1 MYIYQTD
8 KIRNMTKNDGEPNK
22 TCVGP
27 EYNCNI
33 MN

>member
-1 MYIYQTD
+1 MD
-8 KIRNMTKNDGEPNK
+8 KIRNMAKNDGKLNK
-22 TCVGP
+22 TYVGP